1 MRKFNFSEFIWFL
14 ILVCFEYLI
23 IKMYLNEKI
32 FLIISK
38 DMKAYVI
45 LAIGL
50 LFFILIMQFFNVF
63 KVSTRQNFKFGY
75 LIFIFALIIINA
87 TNGLNINEV
96 SLSLKGVKLYHDK
109 HKESE
114 INHIHTHEHLNRE
127 DSLVF
132 TDKNFH
138 SSVEELIAHLEDFV
152 GKEISIEGLL
162 YVSELYEEEEFAIT
176 QIDMT
181 CCLVDS
187 VYLGVLCKGD
197 LPDLKSGSQI
207 KVKGLVERKKIK
219 NNFGEE
225 IEIPFINVFYT
236 DTLQ

>member
-14 ILVCFEYLI
+14 ILFCFEYLI
-23 IKMYLNEKI
+23 VKMFMSEKI
-32 FLIISK
+32 FLIISR

-45 LAIGL
+45 LAIIL
-50 LFFILIMQFFNVF
+50 LFLILVIQFFNIF
-63 KVSTRQNFKFGY
+63 KTSTRRSFKGGY
-75 LIFIFALIIINA
+75 LIFIFALFILNIA
-87 TNGLNINEV
+87 NGLNINQV
-96 SLSLKGVKLYHDK
+96 SLNLKGVKLYHDR

-114 INHIHTHEHLNRE
+114 HNHLH
-127 DSLVF
+127 S
-132 TDKNFH
+132 FH
-138 SSVEELIAHLEDFV
+138 SSLEELILHLEDFV

-162 YVSELYEEEEFAIT
+162 YVSELYEKEEFAIT

-181 CCLVDS
+181 CCIADS

-197 LPDLKSGSQI
+197 LPDLKNGSEI
-207 KVKGLVERKKIK
+207 KVKGLVESKKIK
-219 NNFGEE
+219 NSAGEE